1 MFVKLDAE
9 LTPIDPRTEK
19 ITGPVAGYIRF
30 KELIEL
36 QGLLGLDPLFIEQCS
51 DFSQQNTLGVWE
63 DYSFGV
69 INIVEM
75 ENIFKDRDT
84 IGLYISKNLFLAI
97 EIIDKD
103 YSAQKAFEAALQQT
117 IVRERNIPRI
127 LNRFFKELI
136 KSHAG
141 VYHRFRKKIS
151 ELEMRVWEKIEED
164 SNFES
169 ELSNINNELLTLFSY
184 YDQLEDFCQEL
195 AENENEIFT
204 EEELTIINLLSKRVE
219 RYGANIRIL
228 REYSNQLR
236 ESYQAQLDLHLNKI
250 MKIFTVVTTIFLPL
264 TLVVGWYGMNFTHMP
279 ELSWEYGYITVI
291 ILSIAIVVLG
301 LCWFKKKKLI

>member
-1 MFVKLDAE
+1 
-9 LTPIDPRTEK
+9 
-19 ITGPVAGYIRF
+19 
-30 KELIEL
+30 
-36 QGLLGLDPLFIEQCS
+36 
-51 DFSQQNTLGVWE
+51 
-63 DYSFGV
+63 
-69 INIVEM
+69 
-75 ENIFKDRDT
+75 
-84 IGLYISKNLFLAI
+84 
-97 EIIDKD
+97 
-103 YSAQKAFEAALQQT
+103 
-117 IVRERNIPRI
+117 
-127 LNRFFKELI
+127 
-136 KSHAG
+136 
-141 VYHRFRKKIS
+141 
-151 ELEMRVWEKIEED
+151 MRVWEKIEED
-164 SNFES
+164 SHFET

-264 TLVVGWYGMNFTHMP
+264 TLVAGWYGMNFTHMP
-279 ELSWEYGYITVI
+279 ELSWKYGYITVI

>member
-1 MFVKLDAE
+1 M
-9 LTPIDPRTEK
+9 
-19 ITGPVAGYIRF
+19 
-30 KELIEL
+30 
-36 QGLLGLDPLFIEQCS
+36 
-51 DFSQQNTLGVWE
+51 
-63 DYSFGV
+63 
-69 INIVEM
+69 
-75 ENIFKDRDT
+75 
-84 IGLYISKNLFLAI
+84 
-97 EIIDKD
+97 
-103 YSAQKAFEAALQQT
+103 
-117 IVRERNIPRI
+117 
-127 LNRFFKELI
+127 
-136 KSHAG
+136 
-141 VYHRFRKKIS
+141 
-151 ELEMRVWEKIEED
+151 
-164 SNFES
+164 
-169 ELSNINNELLTLFSY
+169 
-184 YDQLEDFCQEL
+184 EDFCQEL